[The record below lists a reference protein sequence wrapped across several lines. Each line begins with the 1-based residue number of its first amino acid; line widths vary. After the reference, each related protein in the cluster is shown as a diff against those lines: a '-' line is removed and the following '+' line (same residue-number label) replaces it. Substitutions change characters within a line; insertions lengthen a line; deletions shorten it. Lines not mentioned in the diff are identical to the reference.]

1 MERHFSH
8 DTTNSVCQSVQLQ
21 ENMITIGAGQVNL
34 GQILGITVHHVK
46 MLTYMAEHVE
56 VVTPVSS
63 MKELPIIGAIEMVV
77 SGTIVEKLRTI

>member
-21 ENMITIGAGQVNL
+21 ENMVTIGAGQVN
-34 GQILGITVHHVK
+34 LGITVHHVK
-46 MLTYMAEHVE
+46 MLTDMAEHVE

-77 SGTIVEKLRTI
+77 TGTIVEKLRTT